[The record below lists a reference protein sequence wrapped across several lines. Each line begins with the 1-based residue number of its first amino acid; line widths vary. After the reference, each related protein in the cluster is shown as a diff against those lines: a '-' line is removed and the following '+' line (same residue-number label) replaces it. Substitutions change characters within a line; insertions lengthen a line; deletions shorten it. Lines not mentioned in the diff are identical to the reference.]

1 MKRLTSPAPLA
12 ALGNNKGNSTVFLPA
27 GPGGVNDIQGQ
38 VCLMHTRGANSL
50 GKTSLLPSA
59 YVCEEV
65 LQSCLA
71 CPTPQHRALLC
82 HCAHVLM

>member
-38 VCLMHTRGANSL
+38 VCLMHTRGATSL
-50 GKTSLLPSA
+50 GR
-59 YVCEEV
+59 
-65 LQSCLA
+65 LA
-71 CPTPQHRALLC
+71 CCLRHMFVRRCFGLALPAPLLSTELCSATVPTP
-82 HCAHVLM
+82 